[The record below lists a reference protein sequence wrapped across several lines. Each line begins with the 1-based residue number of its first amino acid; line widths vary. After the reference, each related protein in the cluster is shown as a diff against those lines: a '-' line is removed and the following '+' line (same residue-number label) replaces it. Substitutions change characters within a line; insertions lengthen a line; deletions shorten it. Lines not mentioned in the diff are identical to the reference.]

1 MIRVLTAALLLAT
14 LTSGC
19 AMSANAPV
27 TGSIYQQL
35 HRRHRRVS
43 VECARGDH
51 DFVHRRAILFARIS
65 ERLFLAATSP
75 HCGSRSNRPGLSVP
89 GADFLVVNVIQTAG

>member
-27 TGSIYQQL
+27 TGSIYQGAKGATTATGNAL
-35 HRRHRRVS
+35 TEKVGKS
-43 VECARGDH
+43 CASSILG
-51 DFVHRRAILFARIS
+51 AI
-65 ERLFLAATSP
+65 
-75 HCGSRSNRPGLSVP
+75 GL
-89 GADFLVVNVIQTAG
+89 